1 MKHLFILIFL
11 SSFFINIV
19 FAIEN
24 KKVLYI
30 NSYDSSYLWSA
41 NIEKS
46 IKKTLRKSSIPITFR
61 KVEMDTKRNNTES
74 YKKQKALQIKKLI
87 EDFNPDLIITSDD
100 NAAKYII
107 VPYFYNSKIPFIF
120 CGINASA
127 KKYGFP
133 SKNVTGMVEVQLIK
147 PLIKSLKQH
156 SKGKRIGYLKVDDFS
171 SKIEAN
177 FFEKQLNSKIDK
189 RFVTNIKEWKENFLD
204 LQKKVDMLLI
214 GTGTGV
220 KNWKEKR
227 EEIKNFVIKNSKIP
241 SGSWDHVVDDLVLL
255 TYANIPQEQGEWA
268 AKKAIEVLKG
278 KDISSIPIT
287 KNKKATIHINTSLG
301 KKLNIVFPFD
311 LIDNATLVK

>member
-11 SSFFINIV
+11 YTFCIN
-19 FAIEN
+19 FAFAKEN

-30 NSYDSSYLWSA
+30 NSYDSTYLWSA
-41 NIEKS
+41 SIEKS

-61 KVEMDTKRNNTES
+61 KVEMDTKRNNTEA
-74 YKKQKALQIKKLI
+74 YKEQKALQIKKLI
-87 EDFNPDLIITSDD
+87 EDFNPNLVITSDD

-127 KKYGFP
+127 KKYAFP
-133 SKNVTGMVEVQLIK
+133 SKNVTGMIEVQLIK
-147 PLIKSLKQH
+147 PLIQNLKQH
-156 SKGKRIGYLKVDDFS
+156 SRGEKIGYLKADNFS
-171 SKIEAN
+171 SEMEAN
-177 FFEKQLNSKIDK
+177 FFEKQLDTKIDK
-189 RFVTNIKEWKENFLD
+189 RFVTSIKEWKENFLD
-204 LQKKVDMLLI
+204 LQKKVDIILI
-214 GTGTGV
+214 GAGAGV

-227 EEIKNFVIKNSKIP
+227 AEIKNFVIKNNKIP

-255 TYANIPQEQGEWA
+255 TYANVPQEQGEWA

-278 KDISSIPIT
+278 KDISSIPVA
-287 KNKKATIHINTSLG
+287 KNKKATIHINTNLG